1 MKARI
6 REEATP
12 SPLLLLPR
20 RQQPDESE
28 RTDDEDVRGH
38 EKARKSAAGE
48 REREKKAFDNR
59 QRGEKKTKMELLAPI
74 VSPRGDSAEL
84 KHPRPNAIFGI

>member
-1 MKARI
+1 MKACI

-28 RTDDEDVRGH
+28 LTDDEDVRGH

-48 REREKKAFDNR
+48 REKKKAFDNR
-59 QRGEKKTKMELLAPI
+59 QRGKKKTKMELLAPI